1 MFRTIVILLS
11 IALSVDAMVLA
22 VFTVRRLK
30 KENAK
35 LKLIVEQQK
44 CMIDKLGLLVEIY
57 KDGNDFYERELQKEE
72 E

>member
-30 KENAK
+30 K
-35 LKLIVEQQK
+35 V
-44 CMIDKLGLLVEIY
+44 
-57 KDGNDFYERELQKEE
+57 
-72 E
+72 

>member
-1 MFRTIVILLS
+1 MFRTIVILLG
-11 IALSVDAMVLA
+11 IALSVDAFVLA
-22 VFTVRRLK
+22 VFTVRRLE

-44 CMIDKLGLLVEIY
+44 CMIDKLGLLIEIY
-57 KDGNDFYERELQKEE
+57 KDGNDFYERELLKEE

>member
-22 VFTVRRLK
+22 VFTVRRLE

-35 LKLIVEQQK
+35 LKLTVEQQK

-57 KDGNDFYERELQKEE
+57 KDGNDFYERELLKEE

>member
-35 LKLIVEQQK
+35 LKLTVEQQK
-44 CMIDKLGLLVEIY
+44 SMIDKLGL
-57 KDGNDFYERELQKEE
+57 QEE

>member
-22 VFTVRRLK
+22 VFTVIILK
-30 KENAK
+30 KENEK
-35 LKLIVEQQK
+35 LKLAVEQQK
-44 CMIDKLGLLVEIY
+44 CMIDKLGVLVEIY
-57 KDGNDFYERELQKEE
+57 KDGNDFFESELLKEE

>member
-35 LKLIVEQQK
+35 LKLTVEQQK
-44 CMIDKLGLLVEIY
+44 CMIDKLGVLVEIY
-57 KDGNDFYERELQKEE
+57 KDGNDFFESELLKEE

>member
-57 KDGNDFYERELQKEE
+57 KDGNDFYERELLREE

>member
-1 MFRTIVILLS
+1 MFRAIAILLS

-30 KENAK
+30 KENSK

-57 KDGNDFYERELQKEE
+57 KDGNDFYERELLKEE